1 MIKVGIVDIKGGLGN
16 QLFQL
21 SFTKYLKSQ
30 GIKVYLDTSFFNSNH
45 IFPRKLELDLSQFGF
60 KEVKFKNNFIF
71 RTFDSVFVE
80 DDSFDN
86 SDLKFINRFVGYYQN
101 LKYVKLIKEDLYK
114 ILKLDTANK
123 NKDLVA
129 LHIRKTD
136 YSIIGQELSD
146 LYYQN
151 AINEILKINNKLQF
165 DIFTDDENLTLDNNI
180 YRNINKI
187 YKPLPEQS
195 AIDVIKLMIN
205 YKNYILANSSFS
217 ALAAYISPIGNQL
230 VMYPNPWWK
239 NSNVS
244 LKGIPS
250 SWIKVKN

>member
-21 SFTKYLKSQ
+21 SFAKYLKSQ